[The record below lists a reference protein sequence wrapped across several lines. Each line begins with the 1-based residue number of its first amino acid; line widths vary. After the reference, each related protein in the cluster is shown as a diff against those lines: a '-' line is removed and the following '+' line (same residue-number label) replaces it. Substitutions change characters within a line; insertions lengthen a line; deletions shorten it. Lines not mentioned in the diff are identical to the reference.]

1 MTKKCHEVFL
11 YFKAEVLFS
20 LTFFSWSYPAC
31 DGSDEL
37 FYFPH
42 VARIR
47 EVMLFQRD
55 DLQHIGPSQPDSIL
69 PRTARFWLPVFWSSV
84 DLPAH
89 TQLWKCMHVSY
100 GLCSTRLVAWRVI
113 ILTVQKRSVLHLK
126 TLPVILQQSCSP
138 TSMTCLSPNCQGRER
153 QQAARW
159 VWLVSSACQYHPW
172 IVFHG
177 DVCPCILFTGLLC
190 LVDHVS
196 SWSGPFLPCLCQC
209 ALLSKWKTL

>member
-1 MTKKCHEVFL
+1 MWWKWWAFL
-11 YFKAEVLFS
+11 LS
-20 LTFFSWSYPAC
+20 TC
-31 DGSDEL
+31 CTDQGSDAVSKRWPAAHRTQPAWL
-37 FYFPH
+37 HP
-42 VARIR
+42 A
-47 EVMLFQRD
+47 QD
-55 DLQHIGPSQPDSIL
+55 SQVL
-69 PRTARFWLPVFWSSV
+69 TASVLKLCGFASSY
-84 DLPAH
+84 